1 MSEHNIEKNELFNT
15 SHIMILLAYTIFSII
30 LMGESLLMSWEKW
43 ALIVIC
49 VALMASWTM
58 HIRQMLKPRER
69 LWIYSLLMMGTFFF
83 YGIHETSTFDLAVV
97 MSAVIIL
104 YTMTGIKKLINLC
117 ILTYYL
123 TMGYEIIIMV
133 RGGTRL
139 DALIISRT
147 VMHLIVIF
155 MTGWFAGTIIDRWGQ
170 VLNESM
176 NEIDFLKDATKR
188 LDDFLA
194 NVSHEIRTPV
204 NAVVGLSGVC
214 IEKAGDDELVSEL
227 KAIRDAGK
235 RVGEQISDILDY
247 SEIDRNILVRNDE
260 DYMLASVLYDLVMQL
275 RPYKN
280 PDIELIID
288 VDPAIPSVMHSD
300 VNKIK
305 KILWHL
311 IMNGLKYT
319 VKGGVYVRIAA
330 TEQSYGINLCIE
342 VTDTGIGMNEEEL
355 ERITERFYQADSG
368 RTRMG
373 GGLGLGIPIVSGF
386 VMSLGG
392 FLTVHSKPGDGTT
405 IKVSIP
411 QKVVDPASCMSLLRR
426 ESLCLGAYLNFDKYP
441 DPHVREYYNRMVSN
455 IVHGLNVQMHRVDN
469 IENLKRLTGSV
480 RLTHL
485 FVAAEEYESDPSYI
499 EKLTGEMTVVV
510 VADDDLALP
519 EGSRTILLEKPFYC
533 FPVTTILNMEPGYE
547 QDNKRMR
554 CIGLKALVV
563 DDEPMNLTV
572 ARGIFRNYGMEVT
585 TVLSGQAAIDICRKE
600 RFDIVFMDHMMPG
613 MDGIEAMKA
622 IRADKHGGAVDMPI
636 IALTANAVSTAKEM
650 FISVGFDGFVSKP
663 IEIIEL
669 ERVLKRVL
677 PKSAITY
684 ESISK
689 HVNRE
694 SDDNT
699 GLQSGNKIEGGGTS
713 PLSDAGIDMEAG
725 LRYSQNDREL
735 YETILKQFVNE
746 APDKKKKISDSY
758 KKEDYKDY
766 EIYVH
771 ALKSTSRMIG
781 ASELS
786 ERAKELEDKAKKGGN
801 GITEEMHDEM
811 MALYDKTV
819 DAIKGWLDPG
829 DNTVSCVMEF
839 EPAPFVME
847 FEPESNENE
856 E

>member
-1 MSEHNIEKNELFNT
+1 
-15 SHIMILLAYTIFSII
+15 
-30 LMGESLLMSWEKW
+30 
-43 ALIVIC
+43 
-49 VALMASWTM
+49 
-58 HIRQMLKPRER
+58 
-69 LWIYSLLMMGTFFF
+69 
-83 YGIHETSTFDLAVV
+83 
-97 MSAVIIL
+97 
-104 YTMTGIKKLINLC
+104 
-117 ILTYYL
+117 
-123 TMGYEIIIMV
+123 
-133 RGGTRL
+133 
-139 DALIISRT
+139 
-147 VMHLIVIF
+147 
-155 MTGWFAGTIIDRWGQ
+155 
-170 VLNESM
+170 
-176 NEIDFLKDATKR
+176 
-188 LDDFLA
+188 
-194 NVSHEIRTPV
+194 
-204 NAVVGLSGVC
+204 
-214 IEKAGDDELVSEL
+214 
-227 KAIRDAGK
+227 
-235 RVGEQISDILDY
+235 
-247 SEIDRNILVRNDE
+247 
-260 DYMLASVLYDLVMQL
+260 
-275 RPYKN
+275 
-280 PDIELIID
+280 
-288 VDPAIPSVMHSD
+288 
-300 VNKIK
+300 
-305 KILWHL
+305 
-311 IMNGLKYT
+311 
-319 VKGGVYVRIAA
+319 
-330 TEQSYGINLCIE
+330 
-342 VTDTGIGMNEEEL
+342 
-355 ERITERFYQADSG
+355 
-368 RTRMG
+368 
-373 GGLGLGIPIVSGF
+373 
-386 VMSLGG
+386 
-392 FLTVHSKPGDGTT
+392 
-405 IKVSIP
+405 
-411 QKVVDPASCMSLLRR
+411 MSLLRR

-510 VADDDLALP
+510 VADDDFALP
-519 EGSRTILLEKPFYC
+519 EGSHTILLEKPFYC

-547 QDNKRMR
+547 QDNNRMR

-735 YETILKQFVNE
+735 YETILKQFINE

-771 ALKSTSRMIG
+771 ALKSTSRLIG
-781 ASELS
+781 ASGLS

-829 DNTVSCVMEF
+829 DDTVSCVMEF